1 VVSVSFDSNQFKLGC
16 CQWQRRLGMALTE
29 SPRRTW
35 TYKDFSGYYCPIGID
50 VTGAAAY
57 EKTFIASMGSPQEQP
72 VKAHQRHRWDRGEP
86 DRT

>member
-1 VVSVSFDSNQFKLGC
+1 MMQFWKHVVCILQSALG
-16 CQWQRRLGMALTE
+16 
-29 SPRRTW
+29 
-35 TYKDFSGYYCPIGID
+35 KDFSGYYCPIGID